1 MNPLKL
7 RTLLHRT
14 VILGII
20 SLLSYPVLAGAS
32 WLVHLVRN
40 LGKSSSW
47 VSDPI
52 SDAGMVIFVGG
63 LTITAALAITYV
75 GMRDWSENRSA
86 TRARRTALI
95 GVIAVPFI
103 FALLAITISIINAL
117 LHSGNHP

>member
-1 MNPLKL
+1 MTPLKL
-7 RTLLHRT
+7 RTFLHRT

-20 SLLSYPVLAGAS
+20 SLLSYPVLAGTS
-32 WLVHLVRN
+32 WLVHLVGN

-63 LTITAALAITYV
+63 LTLTAALTITYV
-75 GMRDWSENRSA
+75 GMRDWSDNRSA
-86 TRARRTALI
+86 ARARRTALI

-103 FALLAITISIINAL
+103 FALLAITISVINAM
-117 LHSGNHP
+117 LHGGTHP